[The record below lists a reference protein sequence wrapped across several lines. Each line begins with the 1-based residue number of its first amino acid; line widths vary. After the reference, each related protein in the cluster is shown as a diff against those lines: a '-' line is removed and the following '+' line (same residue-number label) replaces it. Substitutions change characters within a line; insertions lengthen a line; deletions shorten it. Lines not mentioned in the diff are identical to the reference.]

1 MTNPVPSADSSIS
14 VSADLKTEARAEN
27 LPQVL
32 GLLESVLDQTGCPVK
47 VRMQL
52 EVAVEEIFINIAS
65 YAYEPDTGS
74 AEINIRI
81 EEDPRAV
88 LIRFADSG
96 MPYDPLAKEDPDV
109 TLPAS
114 ERRIGGLGIFIVKK
128 SMDEMTYRYEN
139 GQNILTL
146 RKLF

>member
-32 GLLESVLDQTGCPVK
+32 GLLESVLDQTSCSLK

-74 AEINIRI
+74 AEISIRI
-81 EEDPRAV
+81 EEDPPAV